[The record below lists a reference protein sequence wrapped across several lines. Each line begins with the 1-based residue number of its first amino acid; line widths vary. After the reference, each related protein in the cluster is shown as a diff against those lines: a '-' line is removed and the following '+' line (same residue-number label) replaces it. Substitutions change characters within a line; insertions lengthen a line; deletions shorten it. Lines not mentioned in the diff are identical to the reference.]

1 MVGELIFT
9 RRCADPLL
17 KGFPLW
23 AATNVLMI
31 VHVHRN
37 RFGRIIKFSSIHP
50 REKVLVSVPICHS
63 LMMEDGF
70 VKMAAVREKGYVCS
84 ESCAGKRGSF
94 VCRGALQ
101 SRAQLFKTNDVVS

>member
-1 MVGELIFT
+1 MYIEITLEE
-9 RRCADPLL
+9 
-17 KGFPLW
+17 
-23 AATNVLMI
+23 
-31 VHVHRN
+31 
-37 RFGRIIKFSSIHP
+37 SSNSFQFIQG
-50 REKVLVSVPICHS
+50 KIVLVSVPICHS

-70 VKMAAVREKGYVCS
+70 VKMAAVREKGSVCS